1 MRKRDRRRE
10 ERREGRKE
18 EREEREKEMEG
29 GREGEREGGG
39 RESEGDHGTQEK
51 AVNQAKN
58 ILRFIPKF
66 KNTKVIVSLQKYLN
80 LYPSMLRQTF
90 PLR

>member
-29 GREGEREGGG
+29 EREGGG
-39 RESEGDHGTQEK
+39 RESERDHGTQEK
-51 AVNQAKN
+51 AVYQAKN